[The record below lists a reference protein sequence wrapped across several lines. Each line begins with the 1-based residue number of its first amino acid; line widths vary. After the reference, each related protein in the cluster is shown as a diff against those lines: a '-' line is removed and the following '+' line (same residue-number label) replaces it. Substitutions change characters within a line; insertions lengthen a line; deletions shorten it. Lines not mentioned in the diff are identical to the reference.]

1 MNSARG
7 DREDANGDQIPD
19 ADGGAI
25 FKFVPQTPRTG
36 SAPITSLGD
45 SPLVAGAVYALQVSC
60 FGDVQQ
66 FGQGCE
72 VGNAAWIPV
81 NAANAR
87 AEADEKGATGYY
99 RPEDLHR
106 DPLYAD
112 TANPDAVRFCWTNT
126 QNEGAKSFAEVVC
139 AVDAAP
145 LTAAADQRTVVV
157 SRFVEGDEDFNS
169 FDNLDFQPVTGNL
182 YVVEDHDNGDIF
194 ACLRDGADRDNKTDG
209 CVKVIS
215 VKDSSAEP
223 TGFIFDATG
232 TTAYL
237 SIQGSDDDLM
247 PRVGGYPTDDV
258 LKITGFKIP

>member
-1 MNSARG
+1 
-7 DREDANGDQIPD
+7 
-19 ADGGAI
+19 
-25 FKFVPQTPRTG
+25 
-36 SAPITSLGD
+36 
-45 SPLVAGAVYALQVSC
+45 
-60 FGDVQQ
+60 
-66 FGQGCE
+66 
-72 VGNAAWIPV
+72 V

-87 AEADEKGATGYY
+87 AEADEKGATGHY
-99 RPEDLHR
+99 RPEDLHQ
-106 DPLYAD
+106 DPLFAD
-112 TANPDAVRFCWTNT
+112 PTAPDAVRFCWTDT
-126 QNEGAKSFAEVVC
+126 QNEGAKSFAEVAC

-182 YVVEDHDNGDIF
+182 YVIEDHSHGDIF
-194 ACLRDGADRDNKTDG
+194 ACLRDGADRDHKTDG

-237 SIQGSDDDLM
+237 SIQHSDDDLM
-247 PRVGGYPTDDV
+247 PEVDDYPTDDV
-258 LKITGFKIP
+258 LKITGFNVQ